1 MMTQTLAL
9 LLDTYRELNSRRLF
23 WISLA
28 ISGLIVAAF
37 AALGVTKTGVTL
49 LVWEV
54 EVPFLQA
61 ADITPER
68 FYKLLFTNFGVGF
81 WLSWL
86 GTILALVSTAG
97 MIPDF
102 IASGAVELTL
112 SKPISRV
119 RLFLTKY
126 ACGLLFVTLQVS
138 VFSTASFLVI
148 GLRGGVWEPGLF
160 LAIPLVVVFFSYL
173 FSVCVLLGLLTRST
187 IASLLLTLLFW
198 FFLFC
203 LNAADMIVLQG
214 SEMNAL
220 RQELTTARIERME
233 KTTAEVVRRT
243 RAEQGGA
250 DPDAP
255 VTPEE
260 LDRANP
266 RLAEARQV
274 LERARRQAPR
284 WANASRLVIGV
295 KTVFPKTS
303 ETVQLVE
310 RWITEAARL
319 ERIEDDQVDS
329 GAFQFG
335 AAMSPQEQRMLRGRL
350 EERLR
355 GRNAAWVLG
364 TSLAFE
370 AVVLGLACVI
380 FARRD
385 F

>member
-1 MMTQTLAL
+1 MTTQTLAL
-9 LLDTYRELNSRRLF
+9 LLDAYRELNSKRLF
-23 WISLA
+23 WIALA

-37 AALGVTKTGVTL
+37 AALGVTPTGVTIL
-49 LVWEV
+49 FWEV
-54 EVPFLQA
+54 DVPFMDAVDL
-61 ADITPER
+61 TPER

-81 WLSWL
+81 WLAWL
-86 GTILALVSTAG
+86 GSILALVSTAG

-126 ACGLLFVTLQVS
+126 LCGLLFVTLQVG

-148 GLRGGVWEPGLF
+148 GIRGGVWEPGLF
-160 LAIPLVVVFFSYL
+160 LAVPLVVIFFSYL
-173 FSVCVLLGLLTRST
+173 FSVCALLGLLTRST

-203 LNAADMIVLQG
+203 LNAADVVVLQG
-214 SEMNAL
+214 REMNAL
-220 RQELTTARIERME
+220 RQELTLARIERME
-233 KTTAEVVRRT
+233 RSTAEIIRRA
-243 RAEQGGA
+243 RVEDGHD

-255 VTPEE
+255 IAADE
-260 LDRANP
+260 LDKANP
-266 RLAEARQV
+266 RLADARAA

-284 WANASRLVIGV
+284 WDLASRIVVGV

-303 ETVQLVE
+303 ETVQLID
-310 RWITEAARL
+310 RWIVEAARL
-319 ERIEDDQVDS
+319 ERIPGDDVEPS
-329 GAFQFG
+329 TFRFG
-335 AAMSPQEQRMLRGRL
+335 APMSQQEQRLLQARI

-355 GRNAAWVLG
+355 GRNAWWVLG
-364 TSLAFE
+364 TSLIFE
-370 AVVLGLACVI
+370 AMVLALACVV
-380 FARRD
+380 FVRRD

>member
-1 MMTQTLAL
+1 MTTQTLAL
-9 LLDTYRELNSRRLF
+9 LLDAYRELNSKRLF
-23 WISLA
+23 WIALA

-37 AALGVTKTGVTL
+37 AALGVTPSGVTIL
-49 LVWEV
+49 FWEV
-54 EVPFLQA
+54 DVPFMDAVDL
-61 ADITPER
+61 TPER

-81 WLSWL
+81 WLAWL
-86 GTILALVSTAG
+86 GSILALVSTAG

-126 ACGLLFVTLQVS
+126 LCGLLFVTLQVG

-148 GLRGGVWEPGLF
+148 GIRGGVWEPGLF
-160 LAIPLVVVFFSYL
+160 LAVPLVVIFFSYL
-173 FSVCVLLGLLTRST
+173 FSVCALLGLLTRST

-203 LNAADMIVLQG
+203 LNAADVVVLQG
-214 SEMNAL
+214 REMNAL
-220 RQELTTARIERME
+220 RQELTLARIERME
-233 KTTAEVVRRT
+233 RSTAEIIRRA
-243 RAEQGGA
+243 RVEGGHD

-255 VTPEE
+255 IAADE
-260 LDRANP
+260 LDKANP
-266 RLAEARQV
+266 RLADARAA

-284 WANASRLVIGV
+284 WDLASRIVVGV

-303 ETVQLVE
+303 ETVQLID
-310 RWITEAARL
+310 RWIVEAARL
-319 ERIEDDQVDS
+319 ERIPGNDVEPS
-329 GAFQFG
+329 TFRFG
-335 AAMSPQEQRMLRGRL
+335 APMSQQEQRLLQARI

-355 GRNAAWVLG
+355 GRNAWWVLG
-364 TSLAFE
+364 TSLIFE
-370 AVVLGLACVI
+370 ALVLALACVV
-380 FARRD
+380 FVRRD